1 MRITENQTD
10 ESTPAMDIVAQ
21 ASQIASASKQQL
33 EIVLQ
38 GAAMIGT
45 KLGHYEVLEKLGE
58 GGMGVVY
65 KARDTHLDRSVAIK
79 VLPAGKVSDPQ
90 RKARFVQEAKAAS
103 ALNHPN
109 IITIHDIAS
118 QEGCDFIVMEYV
130 AGKTLDEIIPRKGMK
145 LGDALKIAVQAA
157 DALARAH
164 SAGIVHRDLKPS
176 NTMVDEHGLVK
187 ILDFGLAKL
196 TEQIA
201 SGEAASTATV
211 DIGGKPI
218 TEEGAIVGTVS
229 YMSPEQAEG
238 KKVDAR
244 SDIFSFGS
252 LLYEMVTGQQAF
264 RGDSK
269 ISTLAAIIN
278 KEPAALPAETP
289 HDLEKVISRCLRKDP
304 ARRFQNMADLKVA
317 LEELKEESDSG
328 KLSGV
333 TLAAP
338 KPRRRAVWLAVSL
351 GAIALG
357 AVALYFLRPTER
369 SAPSSMTAVPL
380 TSYAGYEYSPSF
392 SPDGNQ
398 IAFVWDGEKQDNLDI
413 CVKLIGPGSP
423 IRITSDPAEDYDPAW
438 SPDGRWIAFVRTLP
452 DAKAG
457 FFVIP
462 ALGGPERKLAE
473 TSSENWYDTLP
484 GSHVA
489 WSADSKWLIIANKPS
504 PAEPSALF
512 CLSVNTGE
520 MRQLTHPPA
529 TAMDSG
535 VALSPDGRTLA
546 FVRTIAWGASD
557 IYLLPLSGELVP
569 QGEPVRLT
577 FEEQWT
583 THPTWTPDGREI
595 VFSLGTFRG
604 TSNLWKIAVSGRDA
618 RPQRVAS
625 VGEDGRTPAISRG
638 PSPRLAYARFQ
649 TDVNIWRRDLSVA
662 GKGQPAAKFIASS
675 RNDCTPRYSPDGK
688 RIAFHSD
695 RSGSIQL
702 WVANEDG
709 SNASQI
715 TSQPAFSIGWPAW
728 SPDSQHILFTATVG
742 GQWRVFQ
749 VGAMGGEPTPLS
761 EHVSGW
767 SRDGRWI
774 YQSSQF
780 QIWKRPAA
788 GGELRQVTQKTGLF
802 LCESPDGEFVYY
814 CGSTS
819 PPSLWRVPVDG
830 GEETEVLHAIDH
842 PSNCSITD
850 QGIYF
855 VPVRNPAGG
864 GSSVIQLFHLATG
877 KIEVV
882 ATLDK
887 DLYYGLTVSPDG
899 RWLLYSQ
906 VDQQSCDLMLVEN
919 FR

>member
-1 MRITENQTD
+1 
-10 ESTPAMDIVAQ
+10 
-21 ASQIASASKQQL
+21 
-33 EIVLQ
+33 
-38 GAAMIGT
+38 MISRV
-45 KLGHYEVLEKLGE
+45 LGHYQVQEKLGE

-79 VLPAGKVSDPQ
+79 ILPAEKVSDPQ

-109 IITIHDIAS
+109 IVTIHDIAS

-145 LGDALKIAVQAA
+145 LGEALKIAVQIA

-176 NTMVDEHGLVK
+176 NTMADEHGLVK

-196 TEQIA
+196 TEQITGDDSA
-201 SGEAASTATV
+201 TAATA

-218 TEEGAIVGTVS
+218 TEEGVIVGTVS

-269 ISTLAAIIN
+269 VSTLAAIIN
-278 KEPAALPAETP
+278 KEPVSLPAETP

-304 ARRFQNMADLKVA
+304 ARRFQTMADLKVA

-333 TLAAP
+333 ALTTP
-338 KPRRRAVWLAVSL
+338 KSRRRVGWVAAVL
-351 GAIALG
+351 GAAVLG
-357 AVALYFLRPTER
+357 AVAYYFFPTTGR
-369 SAPSSMTAVPL
+369 QTQPSMTAVPL
-380 TSYAGYEYSPSF
+380 TSYAGYEASPSF

-398 IAFVWDGEKQDNLDI
+398 VAFVWSGERQDNFDI
-413 CVKLIGPGSP
+413 YVKLIGPGTP
-423 IRITSDPAEDYDPAW
+423 IRITTDPAEDYDPAW

-457 FFVIP
+457 FFLVP
-462 ALGGPERKLAE
+462 ALSGPERKLAE
-473 TSSENWYDTLP
+473 TSSENWFLSLP
-484 GSHVA
+484 GPHVA
-489 WSADSKWLIIANKPS
+489 WSTDSKWLIVANKPS
-504 PAEPSALF
+504 PSEASAIF

-529 TAMDSG
+529 TANDSG
-535 VALSPDGRTLA
+535 VALAPDSRTLA
-546 FVRTIAWGASD
+546 FVRTIALGASE
-557 IYLLPLSGELVP
+557 IYLLPLADELIP
-569 QGEPVRLT
+569 QGEPLRLT

-583 THPTWTPDGREI
+583 TSPAWTADGQEI
-595 VFSLGTFRG
+595 VFALGTFRG
-604 TSNLWKIAVSGRDA
+604 SSDLWRIPVQSAGRQA
-618 RPQRVAS
+618 KPQRVAS

-638 PSPRLAYARFQ
+638 ASPRLAYARFQ
-649 TDVNIWRRDLSVA
+649 TDVNIWRRDLSES
-662 GKGQPAAKFIASS
+662 GKGQPAIKLIASS
-675 RNDCTPRYSPDGK
+675 RNDSTPSYSPDGR

-709 SNASQI
+709 SNAMQL
-715 TSQPAFSIGWPAW
+715 TSQPAFSVGWPSW
-728 SPDSQHILFTATVG
+728 SPDGQQILFTAAVG
-742 GQWRVFQ
+742 GQLRCFLVRTT
-749 VGAMGGEPTPLS
+749 GGKPTALP
-761 EHVSGW
+761 ERIEGW

-774 YQSSQF
+774 YFNSQG
-780 QIWKRPAA
+780 QVWKMPAA
-788 GGELRQVTQKTGLF
+788 GGEPKQLTKNGGYQHT
-802 LCESPDGEFVYY
+802 ESPDGKFLYFTK
-814 CGSTS
+814 GSS
-819 PPSLWRVPVDG
+819 PPSLWRVPADG
-830 GEETEVLHAIDH
+830 GEETEILPAFDH
-842 PSNCSITD
+842 PANLCVTD

-855 VPVRNPAGG
+855 VPVRNEAGG
-864 GSSVIQLFHLATG
+864 GSSVIQLLRLATG
-877 KIEVV
+877 KLELV
-882 ATLDK
+882 ATIDK
-887 DLYYGLTVSPDG
+887 DLSYGLCVSPDG

-906 VDQQSCDLMLVEN
+906 IDQATCDLMLVEN